1 MILSQNISSSVIQKT
16 KVRSR
21 DGEESDTTKQKRI
34 TQLSLKTTPIST
46 TSSTVLDKTP
56 ANCAKK
62 SSRESPPWA
71 TQMS

>member
-1 MILSQNISSSVIQKT
+1 MILSQNISSSEIQKT

-46 TSSTVLDKTP
+46 RSSTVLDRTP
-56 ANCAKK
+56 ANCAIK
-62 SSRESPPWA
+62 SSRESPPRA
-71 TQMS
+71 TQI